1 MKQQWMK
8 QGLAL
13 VLAVAAVAAAGCGA
27 SKQPAGGSSAAQAA
41 SSANQPAPAAGTSG
55 SAAQPAGAAG
65 TAGAGQLTALVAK
78 DLNPE
83 TADPVQSTADF
94 RLYEMVYEPLVRYG
108 EGGKIEPGLAE
119 SWEISPDGTA
129 YTFHLRKGVKFS
141 DGTDFNADSVLMN
154 AGRWKKDSFSAPLT
168 AVNKLDDH
176 TVELVFESA
185 AYPCLVELTYPRP
198 YRIAGAA
205 AFDASGSFVKMVGTG
220 EWMVERYVPEQ
231 EAVMV
236 PNPHYYGARPK
247 LKQIVLKQVSDGQS
261 RLLALQSG
269 EADISISDIPAEN
282 RAVVDAA
289 PDLARLEVDGTLSFF
304 LMQNDA
310 NPKLQDIHVRR
321 ALNLAVDKTTLVNGL
336 LDGTGAAAK
345 GLMTPN
351 TPYVTDENTKGYAYD
366 PDQAKALLQSAGYA
380 DQNGDG
386 IVEKDGEPLTFKLT
400 FQTEEYS
407 AWKTV
412 CEYLQ
417 AEYAKVG
424 IGIELN
430 QVESGAYYDAI
441 WKTRDFDLIIY
452 RSYEDSWNPHGF
464 IKSMFV
470 TDTDGRGVC
479 WSDAA
484 LSEAIR
490 TVLTTVDEGERQ
502 TRWSDIFKTVDE
514 QAYTVPLYNPN
525 VEYVY
530 NTRVSGLQKAPTTYE
545 AIEWQLAEKAD

>member
-1 MKQQWMK
+1 MKQHWMK
-8 QGLAL
+8 QGLAAI
-13 VLAVAAVAAAGCGA
+13 LAGVVISAAGCGA
-27 SKQPAGGSSAAQAA
+27 SGQQTAGDSSASQAAAPTSAAQTTGSATSAA
-41 SSANQPAPAAGTSG
+41 SAGT
-55 SAAQPAGAAG
+55 
-65 TAGAGQLTALVAK
+65 GQLTALVAK

-83 TADPVQSTADF
+83 TADPIQSTADF

-108 EGGKIEPGLAE
+108 EGGRIEPGLAE
-119 SWEISPDGTA
+119 SWEISPDGTT
-129 YTFHLRKGVKFS
+129 YTFRLRKGVKFS

-154 AGRWKKDSFSAPLT
+154 AERWKKDSFSSPLT
-168 AVNKLDDH
+168 AVNKIDDH

-185 AYPCLVELTYPRP
+185 AYPCLIELTYPRP

-205 AFDASGSFVKMVGTG
+205 AFDASGNFVKMVGTG
-220 EWMVERYVPEQ
+220 EWMVERYVSEQ

-236 PNPHYYGARPK
+236 PNPHYYGDRPR

-269 EADISISDIPAEN
+269 EADISISDIPSES
-282 RAVVDAA
+282 RAVVDSE
-289 PDLARLEVDGTLSFF
+289 PGLARLEVDGTLSFF

-310 NPKLQDIHVRR
+310 NPKLQDINVRR
-321 ALNLAVDKTTLVNGL
+321 ALNLAVDKETLVNGL
-336 LDGTGAAAK
+336 LDGTGAAAR

-366 PDQAKALLQSAGYA
+366 PEQAKTLLQSAGYA
-380 DQNGDG
+380 DENGDG
-386 IVEKDGEPLTFKLT
+386 IVEKDGEPLSFKLT

-417 AEYAKVG
+417 AEYAKAG

-441 WKTRDFDLIIY
+441 WKNRDFDLIIY

-470 TDTDGRGVC
+470 TAEDGKGVC

-484 LSEAIR
+484 LSESIQ
-490 TVLTTVDEGERQ
+490 TVLTTVDEDER
-502 TRWSDIFKTVDE
+502 RSGWSDIFKTIDE

-530 NTRVSGLQKAPTTYE
+530 NTRVSGLKKAPTTYE

>member
-1 MKQQWMK
+1 MKQHWMK
-8 QGLAL
+8 QGLAAI
-13 VLAVAAVAAAGCGA
+13 LAGVVILAAGCGA
-27 SKQPAGGSSAAQAA
+27 SGQQTAGDSSASQAAAPTSAAQTTGSATSAA
-41 SSANQPAPAAGTSG
+41 SAGT
-55 SAAQPAGAAG
+55 
-65 TAGAGQLTALVAK
+65 GQLTALVAK

-83 TADPVQSTADF
+83 TADPTQSTADF

-108 EGGKIEPGLAE
+108 EGGRIEPGLAE
-119 SWEISPDGTA
+119 SWEISPDGTT
-129 YTFHLRKGVKFS
+129 YTFRLRKGVKFS

-154 AGRWKKDSFSAPLT
+154 AERWKKDSFSSPLT
-168 AVNKLDDH
+168 AVNKIDDH

-185 AYPCLVELTYPRP
+185 AYPCLIELTYPRP

-205 AFDASGSFVKMVGTG
+205 AFDASGNFVKMVGTG

-236 PNPHYYGARPK
+236 PNPHYYGDRPR

-269 EADISISDIPAEN
+269 EADISISDIPSES
-282 RAVVDAA
+282 RAVVDSE
-289 PDLARLEVDGTLSFF
+289 PGLARLEVDGTLSFF

-310 NPKLQDIHVRR
+310 NPKLQDINVRR
-321 ALNLAVDKTTLVNGL
+321 ALNLAVDKETLVNGL
-336 LDGTGAAAK
+336 LDGTGAAAR

-366 PDQAKALLQSAGYA
+366 PEQAKTLLQSAGYA
-380 DQNGDG
+380 DENGDG
-386 IVEKDGEPLTFKLT
+386 IVEKDGEPLSFKLT

-417 AEYAKVG
+417 AEYAKAG

-441 WKTRDFDLIIY
+441 WKNRDFDLIIY

-470 TDTDGRGVC
+470 TAEDGKGVC

-484 LSEAIR
+484 LSESIQ
-490 TVLTTVDEGERQ
+490 TVLTTVDEDER
-502 TRWSDIFKTVDE
+502 RSGWSDIFKTIDE

-530 NTRVSGLQKAPTTYE
+530 NTRVSGLKKAPTTYE

>member
-1 MKQQWMK
+1 MKQHWMK
-8 QGLAL
+8 QGLAAI
-13 VLAVAAVAAAGCGA
+13 LAGVVISAAGCGA
-27 SKQPAGGSSAAQAA
+27 SGQQTAGDSSASQAAAPTSAAQTTGSATSAA
-41 SSANQPAPAAGTSG
+41 SAGT
-55 SAAQPAGAAG
+55 
-65 TAGAGQLTALVAK
+65 GQLTALVAK

-83 TADPVQSTADF
+83 TADPIQSTADF

-108 EGGKIEPGLAE
+108 EGGRIEPGLAE
-119 SWEISPDGTA
+119 SWEISPDGTT
-129 YTFHLRKGVKFS
+129 YTFRLRKGVKFS

-154 AGRWKKDSFSAPLT
+154 AERWKKDSFSSPLT
-168 AVNKLDDH
+168 AVNKIDDH

-185 AYPCLVELTYPRP
+185 AYPCLIELTYPRP

-205 AFDASGSFVKMVGTG
+205 AFDASGNFVKMVGTG

-236 PNPHYYGARPK
+236 PNPHYYGDRPR

-269 EADISISDIPAEN
+269 EADISISDIPSES
-282 RAVVDAA
+282 RAVVDSE
-289 PDLARLEVDGTLSFF
+289 PGLARLEVDGTLSFF

-310 NPKLQDIHVRR
+310 NPKLQDINVRR
-321 ALNLAVDKTTLVNGL
+321 ALNLAVDKETLVNGL
-336 LDGTGAAAK
+336 LDGTGAAAR

-366 PDQAKALLQSAGYA
+366 PEQAKTLLQSAGYA
-380 DQNGDG
+380 DENGDG
-386 IVEKDGEPLTFKLT
+386 IVEKDGEPLSFKLT

-417 AEYAKVG
+417 AEYAKAG

-441 WKTRDFDLIIY
+441 WKNRDFDLIIY

-470 TDTDGRGVC
+470 TAEDGKGVC

-484 LSEAIR
+484 LSESIQ
-490 TVLTTVDEGERQ
+490 TVLTTVDEDER
-502 TRWSDIFKTVDE
+502 RSGWSDIFKTIDE

-530 NTRVSGLQKAPTTYE
+530 NTRVSGLKKAPTTYE